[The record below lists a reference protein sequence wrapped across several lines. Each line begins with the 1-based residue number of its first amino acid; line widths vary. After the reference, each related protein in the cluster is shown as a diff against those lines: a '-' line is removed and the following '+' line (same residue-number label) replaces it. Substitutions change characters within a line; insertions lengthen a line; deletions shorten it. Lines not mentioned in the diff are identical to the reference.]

1 MRVKTKPH
9 LLLAIGLICGL
20 LLSLPAA
27 AGEKTYEGLT
37 ELLRTIA
44 KDPAV
49 IAAVRAQNHHHQA
62 LTIDEIY
69 QTDAQWVAETKVT
82 ARPTIDALLRH
93 PASQALR
100 RHAGKADIATP
111 IFVTD
116 NRGLLVASSDLTY
129 RFLMDE
135 TGLWQQAFVKRPGIV
150 LTTPAAWH
158 DAMNPND
165 ERLWM
170 SIGVRDPNTQD
181 VIGVVSVEINKPVPV
196 KAVNGET
203 SPPAPHAATIK
214 TDPPAA
220 PHRN

>member
-1 MRVKTKPH
+1 MRTKPH
-9 LLLAIGLICGL
+9 LFLAIGLICGL

-27 AGEKTYEGLT
+27 AGKKTYEGLT
-37 ELLRTIA
+37 ELLKTIA

-49 IAAVRAQNHHHQA
+49 IAAVRAQNHQHQA

-69 QTDAQWVAETKVT
+69 QTDAQWVAETKV
-82 ARPTIDALLRH
+82 AGRPTIDALLHH
-93 PASQALR
+93 PASLALR
-100 RHAGKADIATP
+100 HHAEKAGVVEP
-111 IFVTD
+111 LFVTD
-116 NRGLLVASSDLTY
+116 NRGLLVAASDLTY

-158 DAMNPND
+158 DAMNGDD

-170 SIGVRDPNTQD
+170 SLGVRDPNTQD
-181 VIGVVSVEINKPVPV
+181 VIGVVSVEIKKPAEV

-203 SPPAPHAATIK
+203 PPPAPHAATIK

-220 PHRN
+220 PRGN